1 MTVVVLPTTMAPA
14 TRVAFSGTTKDTLAA
29 ADVAAM
35 YVVSPAFVA
44 VTLHVP
50 ARLAVSAFPD
60 KVQPADEPAA
70 RAHVTGP
77 VPVPPEIASLNTVPT
92 FPLSVRTVTVAC
104 GVPTEVVCAAAVSVR
119 VESVAV
125 STHVPVALMLSA
137 LKVATPAA
145 ATPVVVPPSAQ
156 FEVIA
161 IVSVDPVPE
170 VTTFP
175 FTSST
180 AALNVARTV
189 EATVSVVGGAV
200 VKPTWV
206 AAPADT
212 AITVLVPVASVLVA
226 SVATSWQLLP
236 VLMATVV
243 KVATPATA
251 VALVVPVNVHVEVR
265 AIMSVDPVPDV
276 IGMPLLSSTETA
288 NDGRAV
294 PAATAAAGSVVK
306 PTSAGVVVASVT
318 VLPTAVTPTFVVS
331 LAVRVHAVPLVKLT
345 EENVATPAI
354 AAVLNVPAR
363 THPAVGVV
371 SVIVSVADV
380 STFPY

>member
-1 MTVVVLPTTMAPA
+1 
-14 TRVAFSGTTKDTLAA
+14 
-29 ADVAAM
+29 
-35 YVVSPAFVA
+35 
-44 VTLHVP
+44 
-50 ARLAVSAFPD
+50 
-60 KVQPADEPAA
+60 
-70 RAHVTGP
+70 
-77 VPVPPEIASLNTVPT
+77 
-92 FPLSVRTVTVAC
+92 
-104 GVPTEVVCAAAVSVR
+104 
-119 VESVAV
+119 
-125 STHVPVALMLSA
+125 MLSA